1 MSQVCTMKNPIAFFP
16 FTEYRLSLS
25 LSNIHSLNGSMLVY
39 QDFIDHVNF
48 QLCKDFLVLAYV
60 VLPNQCHFIVQSR
73 SMHPEESVRDFS
85 CSLRRSIYQTFEY
98 FKKEENLIQPIVLP
112 IPQEGIDRVRILKS
126 SIEHFHSLPMR
137 MGLIDE
143 NETWPYSSCTWI
155 QNGKV
160 IHPLSKWLHDFLC

>member
-1 MSQVCTMKNPIAFFP
+1 MKNPIAFFP

-25 LSNIHSLNGSMLVY
+25 LSNTHSLGGSLRVY

-48 QLCKDFLVLAYV
+48 RLCEDFLVLAYV

-73 SMHPEESVRDFS
+73 SMHPEETVREFS

-98 FKKEENLIQPIVLP
+98 FHAKEHPIEPIVLP

-126 SIEHFHSLPMR
+126 SIEHFHSLPAR
-137 MGLIDE
+137 LGLIQE
-143 NETWPYSSCTWI
+143 NETWPFSSCTWI

>member
-1 MSQVCTMKNPIAFFP
+1 MKNPIAFFP

-25 LSNIHSLNGSMLVY
+25 LSVSHSFNGGVLTY
-39 QDFIDHVNF
+39 QEFIDHVNYW
-48 QLCKDFLVLAYV
+48 LCQDFLVLAYV

-73 SMHPEESVRDFS
+73 AMHSEETVRDYS
-85 CSLRRSIYQTFEY
+85 SSLRRSIYQTFEY